1 MAALNIPPSKRETLN
16 IRIKPEERN
25 LIDRAAKARG
35 KNRTDFV
42 LEAARSAAEETLLD
56 QALIAISPKAYAAF
70 LARLDM
76 PPRTNDR
83 LRKTMQA
90 VAPWTQVKSQV
101 KKVKD

>member
-1 MAALNIPPSKRETLN
+1 MPTSSAAPSKRETLN

-42 LEAARSAAEETLLD
+42 LDAARAAAEETLLD
-56 QALIAISPKAYAAF
+56 QVLIAASPQAYAAF

-76 PPRTNDR
+76 PPQSNER
-83 LRKTMQA
+83 LRTTMQTK
-90 VAPWTQVKSQV
+90 APWDPT
-101 KKVKD
+101 